1 MNKILCIYPKDATTE
16 FLRPVYNDI
25 CALPNVKGLELDT
38 INDDD
43 FLDHLSSALLGSNI
57 VIFLGHG
64 SSTCLYGT
72 NLNPLVDDGMG
83 NIEELRG
90 KSMIIFACKSAE
102 FIKRYHFPKSLGF
115 GFIPTSLDDARDGV
129 LHNMNLRELDS
140 VGLEM
145 FKKAIVR
152 IWHRTLKEVTFEQ
165 MERIP
170 DLFSFYTN
178 HEIVNTL
185 LHHKDYQYY
194 RIVADMLYYLKDDM
208 RFIF

>member
-1 MNKILCIYPKDATTE
+1 MRMCPREESRFFVLHQLIADAYPQIPSFLLAKCRFICFFAKIIWLFE
-16 FLRPVYNDI
+16 
-25 CALPNVKGLELDT
+25 
-38 INDDD
+38 
-43 FLDHLSSALLGSNI
+43 
-57 VIFLGHG
+57 G

-115 GFIPTSLDDARDGV
+115 GFVPTSLDDARDGV
-129 LHNMNLRELDS
+129 LHNMNLRELNS